1 MPIDLVTY
9 DQNTSVEVQFSQALE
24 RYQLDKSNTSL
35 TSPPLPF
42 DFLQKFKNIAAI
54 QALQLGEELQ
64 NKMIL
69 IVFLEN
75 NLKIGI

>member
-9 DQNTSVEVQFSQALE
+9 DQNTSVEVQFSRALE

-42 DFLQKFKNIAAI
+42 DFTKFKNIAATSI
-54 QALQLGEELQ
+54 TIREELQ

>member
-42 DFLQKFKNIAAI
+42 DFYK
-54 QALQLGEELQ
+54 
-64 NKMIL
+64 
-69 IVFLEN
+69 
-75 NLKIGI
+75 NLKYSSYTSITIRTRITE

>member
-42 DFLQKFKNIAAI
+42 DFYK
-54 QALQLGEELQ
+54 
-64 NKMIL
+64 
-69 IVFLEN
+69 
-75 NLKIGI
+75 NLKI